1 MLHIFFKG
9 WQNHPAE
16 SSEESVMGLIESGSS
31 EWAACFNYTAFALFR
46 FGEATS
52 HNIAANCV
60 PRLEPDTFHI
70 WQGTPSKKVV
80 LLGIF
85 HECRTVALSRQSH
98 SRPATPR
105 KSTCPKVLRKFV
117 SLTPGFPESKLE
129 HRFLQPCTHS

>member
-60 PRLEPDTFHI
+60 PRTRYIPYMARYTL
-70 WQGTPSKKVV
+70 KKS
-80 LLGIF
+80 
-85 HECRTVALSRQSH
+85 RTTGHLS
-98 SRPATPR
+98 
-105 KSTCPKVLRKFV
+105 
-117 SLTPGFPESKLE
+117 
-129 HRFLQPCTHS
+129 